1 MRSRLFQVAS
11 ALLPPL
17 GKIRIDAFVEI
28 PKAPAR
34 RHRTIVINSDH
45 FFGDDQRML
54 VSSLG
59 QEHVTGTKLI
69 GNTFAGGNSSP
80 LNDYPIFVVIVKMEL
95 DGVTCLQAVDSV
107 FCGLGPS
114 PSSEK
119 ALKIC

>member
-1 MRSRLFQVAS
+1 
-11 ALLPPL
+11 
-17 GKIRIDAFVEI
+17 
-28 PKAPAR
+28 
-34 RHRTIVINSDH
+34 
-45 FFGDDQRML
+45 ML